1 MEEGPKEEELDIR
14 LPSRSSQMNG
24 KDKKEKEKEL
34 IGKSQYVMVF
44 LFRHFPVL
52 WLEGENTKGK
62 TVPSGVGKGREENN
76 TELVPEGWKI
86 VFKVREVVIISLGIS
101 YAFNST

>member
-1 MEEGPKEEELDIR
+1 MEEGPKEEELDIC

-52 WLEGENTKGK
+52 WLEGEKYKGEN
-62 TVPSGVGKGREENN
+62 SSFGSGKGQGR
-76 TELVPEGWKI
+76 K
-86 VFKVREVVIISLGIS
+86 
-101 YAFNST
+101 